1 MLYLV
6 HEVTWCFTPSQP
18 LRLYQGDN
26 ELTGELVMGEEHG
39 MNCAVFFFTNQ
50 TKRIALGDVSSPGDT
65 RRAHSCANRHPSETR
80 NKRCRFGEKIPFRIS
95 NCRPLPVV
103 KSLHEDI

>member
-1 MLYLV
+1 
-6 HEVTWCFTPSQP
+6 
-18 LRLYQGDN
+18 
-26 ELTGELVMGEEHG
+26 MGEEHG

-50 TKRIALGDVSSPGDT
+50 TKRVALGDVSSPRDT

-103 KSLHEDI
+103 KSLHEDIKAHTGKRQEEAETGGGGGGGRKEKRLTRT